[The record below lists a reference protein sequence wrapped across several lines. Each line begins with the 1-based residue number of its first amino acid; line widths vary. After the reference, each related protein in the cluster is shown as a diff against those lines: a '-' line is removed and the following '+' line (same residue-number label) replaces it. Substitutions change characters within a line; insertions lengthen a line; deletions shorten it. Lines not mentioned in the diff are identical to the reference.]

1 MAGSDHGGDTVT
13 LNWTRTARHAGALAV
28 ALALAVGAG
37 AAQAPLVPG
46 DPLPMF
52 KGTDLAGHGVTLPD
66 AAKGKVAVYLFGFSY
81 GSRAPVEAWSEHVRG
96 RWGAE
101 AQVTWFQVPMIGGF
115 GRLAKPFI
123 TGGMKKETPPQYHGN
138 AVVVFGGVGAWKT
151 RLSVKD
157 DALAYIVLVDRA
169 GVVRWLHAG
178 AFAAAR
184 AEELDAQVQLRLA
197 GTAQP

>member
-1 MAGSDHGGDTVT
+1 MT
-13 LNWTRTARHAGALAV
+13 LNRTQSARHAGALAM
-28 ALALAVGAG
+28 ALALAAGVG

-52 KGTDLAGHGVTLPD
+52 KGTDLAGHSVTLPD

-81 GSRAPVEAWSEHVRG
+81 GLRTPVEAWSEHVRG